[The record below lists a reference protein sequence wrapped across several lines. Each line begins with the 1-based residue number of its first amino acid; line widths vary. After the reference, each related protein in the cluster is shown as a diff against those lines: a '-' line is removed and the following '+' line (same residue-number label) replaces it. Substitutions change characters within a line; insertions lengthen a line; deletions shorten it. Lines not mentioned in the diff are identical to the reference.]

1 MQKVWV
7 SWWFAA
13 KSEMLMLQT
22 NCELRFQVP
31 LEVYIK
37 WAVDSLHIFKGYQ
50 LRINCY
56 KQFVNFNS
64 SILWNPIIAH
74 LNHIK
79 FRIMP
84 NEHQMNNRLH
94 ISKGGNQLPAAHSC
108 ARGGPCKS
116 SKVTIQNHHCL
127 YMSKSWLFEWS
138 DFPNFRMLKML
149 L

>member
-7 SWWFAA
+7 SLWFAA
-13 KSEMLMLQT
+13 KSEMLMSQT

-37 WAVDSLHIFKGYQ
+37 WAVDSLHKFKGYQ
-50 LRINCY
+50 LQINCY
-56 KQFVNFNS
+56 KQIVNFNS
-64 SILWNPIIAH
+64 SIIWNPIIAH
-74 LNHIK
+74 LNRIK

-116 SKVTIQNHHCL
+116 SKVTI
-127 YMSKSWLFEWS
+127 SKSSLFVHIKILIVWMVWLSKFQ
-138 DFPNFRMLKML
+138 NV
-149 L
+149 